1 MPIRRL
7 PSLPRL
13 AASLATSLSALTA
26 MALDPAPV
34 GAQAS
39 PAGTWHTISD
49 VDGKPRGIITL
60 RVANG
65 ILTGTVA
72 GTLVPN
78 EQPGKVCDKCTDER
92 RGKPLLGM
100 EIVRGLRWNGDAWT
114 GGEILDPD
122 TGKTYR
128 ATVRLTDDGRALS
141 LRGYIGISLLGRTQR
156 WVRAP

>member
-1 MPIRRL
+1 MSNRRL
-7 PSLPRL
+7 PAPPLPAL
-13 AASLATSLSALTA
+13 VLSALC
-26 MALDPAPV
+26 ALALAPIQ
-34 GAQAS
+34 AQAQTS

-65 ILTGTVA
+65 VLTGTVA
-72 GTLVPN
+72 GTLVSG
-78 EQPGKVCDKCTDER
+78 EQPGKVCDQCTDER

-100 EIVRGLRWNGDAWT
+100 EILRGLRWNGDAWT

-128 ATVRLTDDGRALS
+128 ATIRLSEDGRALA

-156 WVRAP
+156 WVRAQ